1 MIWLSAFE
9 PPPRE
14 VKPRTEQSE
23 VRSRQ
28 KEAAAERVRLGLPPA
43 RKGPK
48 PRGGPSAGSLSESES
63 LACQAAAAN
72 AAAAAVT
79 AAAAVAPAAA
89 VASAATAPSAVA
101 SSADA
106 SSAIDHAAAVAPLP
120 GQGSNEAPA
129 SSAAGSNKAPVLRLG
144 PAPAAWSAITSA
156 CATPSMMLSSRTS
169 PWLQIPPTMYPSSAT
184 TPFIYPTWHPPSPI
198 YLPSASPLPQL
209 ATALCPSFP
218 IAWFPPSPIVLPPAS
233 PLPQLA
239 TALCPSFPTARVL
252 VHGKDLQPAQR
263 VQMANEEMEALY
275 DQAQTASNDVA
286 AALAIAAFAST
297 SMDGGAGIP
306 STSAQEASQAKAVQ
320 EAAAK
325 AAQEAAQ
332 AKAVQEAAQAK
343 AAQEAA
349 AKAAQEAA
357 AKAAHET
364 MLRRESDA
372 AAIEREGV
380 VADEWERFELRC
392 VLSFAPLTDPAK
404 GSSCMHRAC
413 FNYDVLRDYVG
424 RVGKAGQIKECPL
437 ATCRARLQRTRDVE
451 RDSML
456 KTALSAAPPNTT
468 SVWLRGHE
476 VRMEAASTA
485 VEANGRSGGRKRS
498 RRGTTLEVES
508 DNLSLRRSGR
518 RCVIVL

>member
-1 MIWLSAFE
+1 
-9 PPPRE
+9 
-14 VKPRTEQSE
+14 
-23 VRSRQ
+23 
-28 KEAAAERVRLGLPPA
+28 
-43 RKGPK
+43 
-48 PRGGPSAGSLSESES
+48 
-63 LACQAAAAN
+63 
-72 AAAAAVT
+72 
-79 AAAAVAPAAA
+79 
-89 VASAATAPSAVA
+89 
-101 SSADA
+101 
-106 SSAIDHAAAVAPLP
+106 
-120 GQGSNEAPA
+120 
-129 SSAAGSNKAPVLRLG
+129 
-144 PAPAAWSAITSA
+144 
-156 CATPSMMLSSRTS
+156 
-169 PWLQIPPTMYPSSAT
+169 
-184 TPFIYPTWHPPSPI
+184 
-198 YLPSASPLPQL
+198 
-209 ATALCPSFP
+209 
-218 IAWFPPSPIVLPPAS
+218 
-233 PLPQLA
+233 
-239 TALCPSFPTARVL
+239 
-252 VHGKDLQPAQR
+252 
-263 VQMANEEMEALY
+263 MANEEMEALY

-306 STSAQEASQAKAVQ
+306 STSAQEASQAKVVQ

-332 AKAVQEAAQAK
+332 AKAVQEAAQ
-343 AAQEAA
+343 

-468 SVWLRGHE
+468 SVWLRGYE

-498 RRGTTLEVES
+498 RRGTTLAVES
-508 DNLSLRRSGR
+508 DDLSLRRSGR